1 MRSRSRSAQRRDL
14 DSLRCEP
21 RWAKS
26 GLSKE
31 HTAGP
36 GLSVPSTSPHAN
48 SRQGSPDPALL
59 PLSGPLSYFLIRS

>member
-1 MRSRSRSAQRRDL
+1 MRSRSRSAERRDW

-21 RWAKS
+21 RWAKT

-36 GLSVPSTSPHAN
+36 GADCSFHESTREQPPGVPRP
-48 SRQGSPDPALL
+48 R
-59 PLSGPLSYFLIRS
+59 PLAKSSAFRPLSY